1 MRSKDFKLSLADG
14 VKNEFIVTAVY
25 PSFEWD
31 KINNQATDKVIGYKL
46 KTVNP
51 SAAYSEAVIKMDGTV
66 PPIDPE
72 EIEKE
77 PAFVT
82 FGGLVFKQYF
92 NNSTGRADFIGYA
105 ETLKRLK

>member
-46 KTVNP
+46 K
-51 SAAYSEAVIKMDGTV
+51 SEAVIKMDGTV